1 MSHIVN
7 TTSLSLVTC
16 TTDAILISVNKSFKL
31 LQVEGK
37 LYLAFY
43 HHAFLY
49 ELLNYAS
56 NKGI

>member
-1 MSHIVN
+1 MVN

-16 TTDAILISVNKSFKL
+16 TTDAILIFVNKSFKI
-31 LQVEGK
+31 LQVERQ
-37 LYLAFY
+37 LYLDFY
-43 HHAFLY
+43 HHAFLN

>member
-1 MSHIVN
+1 MVK

-16 TTDAILISVNKSFKL
+16 TTDAILISVNTSIKW

-43 HHAFLY
+43 YHAFLY
-49 ELLNYAS
+49 EFLNYAS
-56 NKGI
+56 NKGT